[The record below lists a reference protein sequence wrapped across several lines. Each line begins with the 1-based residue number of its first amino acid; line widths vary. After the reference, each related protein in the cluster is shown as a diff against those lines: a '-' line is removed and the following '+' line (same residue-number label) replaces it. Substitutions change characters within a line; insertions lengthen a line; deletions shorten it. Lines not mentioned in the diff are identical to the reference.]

1 MIVITERENIKV
13 ESKCCSRIPGTRL
26 LIGSCIELTRELH
39 LAAPAMPSEV
49 FRTFLTEQS
58 YKLE

>member
-1 MIVITERENIKV
+1 M
-13 ESKCCSRIPGTRL
+13 ESKRCSRIPGTRL
-26 LIGSCIELTRELH
+26 LIGSCIELTREVH
-39 LAAPAMPSEV
+39 LAAAATPSEV